1 MTCPA
6 RAGPK
11 TSLASWARTVGN
23 AAVYGVA
30 CVTCASQEM
39 PAIRNTTI
47 DPCQARICRACR
59 PSGGFSALTAFET
72 ASIPVSDEPPLA
84 KARAMM

>member
-1 MTCPA
+1 
-6 RAGPK
+6 
-11 TSLASWARTVGN
+11 
-23 AAVYGVA
+23 
-30 CVTCASQEM
+30 M

-84 KARAMM
+84 KARAMT